1 MGSVRDALS
10 GWTGETLLL
19 YETNYPGDLRTFP
32 GTSLHNKPVVSLIKH
47 PTFLMKSL
55 PRVRSRWFAL
65 ALVIGLLIAS
75 STAQSTSKLLATTDA
90 PVVVRSVR
98 VVPGP
103 AVEILSS
110 RPLVP
115 IISKLENP
123 PRLVIDLPNADV
135 PADLPN
141 VDLSSPDSAAK
152 SSETGLPS
160 QEIRRVRV
168 SKYQNAPPVT
178 RVVLDL
184 VTPVGNTWDAA
195 GNRLMVRLHP
205 PDDATSR
212 PPTVGAFSKGV
223 QPIAVPVSAGST
235 GRVVLASGRL
245 DAGSS
250 VTAGSETSVLRL
262 ERGGEVLVC
271 PGTTVSVTSSQSGHA
286 LMLGMS
292 TGALEAH
299 YNLDASADSILTP
312 DFRILLAGPGEFH
325 YAVSADSRGNTCIR
339 ALPGNTAS
347 LIVSELLGE
356 GNYQVKPAEQILF
369 HSGRL
374 NLVDAAVPASCGC
387 PAPPVP
393 VLRASEATPASD
405 APLPSSMQLA
415 SSSDKIARSNEL
427 PPETAALPPSKP
439 DDVHVQVEAPF
450 VFRADE
456 ARAENPPVAKPSVVA
471 EAELPHGWP
480 QPATFQLGALPP
492 AQSRI
497 KPSRHGVF
505 AKIKGFFST
514 IFS

>member
-1 MGSVRDALS
+1 
-10 GWTGETLLL
+10 
-19 YETNYPGDLRTFP
+19 
-32 GTSLHNKPVVSLIKH
+32 
-47 PTFLMKSL
+47 
-55 PRVRSRWFAL
+55 
-65 ALVIGLLIAS
+65 
-75 STAQSTSKLLATTDA
+75 LLATTDA

-98 VVPGP
+98 VVAGP

-110 RPLVP
+110 RPLIPV
-115 IISKLENP
+115 ISKLENP

-135 PADLPN
+135 AADLPN
-141 VDLSSPDSAAK
+141 VNVSNVDLSSLDSTAK
-152 SSETGLPS
+152 SSANGLPR

-205 PDDATSR
+205 PDDATS
-212 PPTVGAFSKGV
+212 PSTVAAFSKGV
-223 QPIAVPVSAGST
+223 QPVAVPVITGST

-347 LIVSELLGE
+347 VIVSELLGE

-393 VLRASEATPASD
+393 ALRASAEQTPISD
-405 APLPSSMQLA
+405 EPLPSSMQLA
-415 SSSDKIARSNEL
+415 PPDKSGEL

-439 DDVHVQVEAPF
+439 NDVHVQVEAPF

-456 ARAENPPVAKPSVVA
+456 ARVENPPVAKPTVIA
-471 EAELPHGWP
+471 AAELPPHDWP
-480 QPATFQLGALPP
+480 RPATLQIGALPP
-492 AQSRI
+492 AQSHI